1 MKVTLINIFILFFSS
16 IFSKNIIEVPNYDYD
31 ESTLNFTVKANLT
44 NYLNLLSKNNSE
56 IENKT
61 IYSSYKELKEVKI
74 AVLEGTIFKQ
84 FSENLNLNFQI
95 SEYKSNKE
103 IIDSLRNKKIEA
115 YITTL
120 EEAQNIIMYNDDIS
134 YIKIDDNENLQEYQY
149 SFVAKNENNVLNK
162 FQSQYADYH
171 IYYEA
176 NYYWNGFDENQYK
189 INKTYKSGY
198 RKDKIKVGL
207 RMDDIPFSYNNSKG
221 K

>member
-1 MKVTLINIFILFFSS
+1 MKTTLINIFILFFSS
-16 IFSKNIIEVPNYDYD
+16 IFSKNIIEIPHYNYDD
-31 ESTLNFTVKANLT
+31 STLNFTIKANLT

-115 YITTL
+115 YITL
-120 EEAQNIIMYNDDIS
+120 WKRH
-134 YIKIDDNENLQEYQY
+134 KI
-149 SFVAKNENNVLNK
+149 
-162 FQSQYADYH
+162 
-171 IYYEA
+171 
-176 NYYWNGFDENQYK
+176 
-189 INKTYKSGY
+189 
-198 RKDKIKVGL
+198 
-207 RMDDIPFSYNNSKG
+207 
-221 K
+221 